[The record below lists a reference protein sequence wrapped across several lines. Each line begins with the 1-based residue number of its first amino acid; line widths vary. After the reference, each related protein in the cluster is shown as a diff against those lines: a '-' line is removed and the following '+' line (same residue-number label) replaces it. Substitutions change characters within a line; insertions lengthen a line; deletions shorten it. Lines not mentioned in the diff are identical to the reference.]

1 MDNNSKKYRKIGI
14 ITDSHGLLEPTK
26 AALEDMKS
34 KGITEIYSLGDNIG
48 VGPNPGEVIDLLEE
62 YNVKSLAGN
71 LEDYL
76 TLGTASFDYVK
87 GLKEQ
92 SQLWTVSKLNEHQ
105 KGIISLYPHYIE
117 LLIAGKK
124 IALCHFANDVRFD
137 YKRNS
142 TWSYQRALKNG
153 EKAYEQ
159 FLYTNSKKQL
169 EDMKYEIDRLKKTY
183 GDDSPMLN
191 GYLSAL
197 NEPLFAKE
205 KVDFFDAVIQGHVHW
220 KIYEKSPSTDFY
232 SIRAVGMAY
241 EKDPVDTAS
250 YVTLEETADGLKFAE
265 HLVRFDRE
273 RMLYSILSSD
283 EPSQQ
288 IRKFVDI
295 SEEEYQK
302 YGSKQR

>member
-1 MDNNSKKYRKIGI
+1 MNDNAKKNRKIGI
-14 ITDSHGLLEPTK
+14 ITDSHGLLLPTK

-48 VGPNPGEVIDLLEE
+48 LGPNPGQVIDLLEE

-71 LEDYL
+71 SEDYL
-76 TLGTASFDYVK
+76 TLGTAPFDYVR

-137 YKRNS
+137 YKGNS
-142 TWSYQRALKNG
+142 TWSYQRSLESGK
-153 EKAYEQ
+153 KAYKQ
-159 FLYTNSKKQL
+159 FLYTNSKEQFD
-169 EDMKYEIDRLKKTY
+169 DMEYEIDRLKKIY
-183 GDDSPMLN
+183 GDDSPMLR
-191 GYLSAL
+191 GYISAI
-197 NEPLFAKE
+197 NAPLFARK

-241 EKDPVDTAS
+241 KKDPVDTAS
-250 YVTLEETADGLKFAE
+250 YVTLEETDSGLKFAE

-273 RMLYSILSSD
+273 KMLYFILSSD
-283 EPSQQ
+283 EPSQL

-302 YGSKQR
+302 YGSLGR

>member
-1 MDNNSKKYRKIGI
+1 MNDNAKKNRKIGI
-14 ITDSHGLLEPTK
+14 ITDSHGLFLPTK

-34 KGITEIYSLGDNIG
+34 KEITEIYSLGDNIG
-48 VGPNPGEVIDLLEE
+48 LGPNPGQVIDLLEE
-62 YNVKSLAGN
+62 YSVKSLAGN
-71 LEDYL
+71 SEDYL
-76 TLGTASFDYVK
+76 TLGTAPFDYVR

-137 YKRNS
+137 YKINS
-142 TWSYQRALKNG
+142 TWSYQRTLESGK
-153 EKAYEQ
+153 EAYKQ
-159 FLYTNSKKQL
+159 FLYTNSKEQFD
-169 EDMKYEIDRLKKTY
+169 DMEYEIDRLKKIY
-183 GDDSPMLN
+183 GDDSPMLR
-191 GYLSAL
+191 GYISAITA
-197 NEPLFAKE
+197 PLFARK

-241 EKDPVDTAS
+241 KKDPVDTAS
-250 YVTLEETADGLKFAE
+250 YVTLEETDSGLKFAE

-273 RMLYSILSSD
+273 KMLYFILSSD
-283 EPSQQ
+283 EPSQL

-302 YGSKQR
+302 YGSLRR